1 MRFFYIEIRDNVSS
15 EYVIVRLTIFV
26 GSDQKI
32 ESSAGGIGWTADK
45 SQE

>member
-1 MRFFYIEIRDNVSS
+1 MRFFNIEIRDNISTQ
-15 EYVIVRLTIFV
+15 YVNARLTIFV

-32 ESSAGGIGWTADK
+32 ESSAGGICWTADK